1 MFHFGEGITVK
12 AIVTRATGVFALLL
26 ALCVQAQGQTP
37 DAVVKATTDE
47 VLTAIK
53 QTKDQ
58 RALLEVAEQKV
69 LPRFDFKRMTQLAV
83 GQSWSK
89 ASPQQQEALEK
100 AFRTLLVRTY
110 TAALSQSSGNTKV
123 DIKPAAAEG
132 GEATVR
138 TLVTEPGRKP
148 FNIDYRMSNGSG
160 DWKVYDVVVENLSLV
175 TNYRGSFQSE
185 IARSGIDGLIK
196 VIEERNQKLRG

>member
-1 MFHFGEGITVK
+1 MALVK
-12 AIVTRATGVFALLL
+12 SIAGLMALLL
-26 ALCVQAQGQTP
+26 ALAVQAQGTAP
-37 DAVVKATTDE
+37 DAVVKSTTDE
-47 VLTAIK
+47 VLAVIK
-53 QTKDQ
+53 ETKDQ
-58 RALLEVAEQKV
+58 RTLIDIAEKKV

-89 ASPQQQEALEK
+89 ASPAQQEALER

-110 TAALSQSSGNTKV
+110 TAALSQSSGDTKV
-123 DIKPAAAEG
+123 DVKPASAQG

-138 TLVTEPGRKP
+138 TVVNEPGRKP
-148 FNIDYRMSNGSG
+148 FMIDYRMSNGSG

-185 IARSGIDGLIK
+185 ISRSGIDGLIK
-196 VIEERNQKLRG
+196 VIEEKNQKLKG

>member
-1 MFHFGEGITVK
+1 MK
-12 AIVTRATGVFALLL
+12 AIVTRVTGVFALLF
-26 ALCVQAQGQTP
+26 ALCVQAQGQAP
-37 DAVVKATTDE
+37 DAIVKATTDE
-47 VLTAIK
+47 VLAAIK

-58 RALLEVAEQKV
+58 RQLIAIAEQKV

-83 GQSWSK
+83 GQSWNK

-110 TAALSQSSGNTKV
+110 TAALSQSSGDTKV

-138 TLVTEPGRKP
+138 TMVSEPGRKA
-148 FNIDYRMSNGSG
+148 FNIDYRMSNSGG

-185 IARSGIDGLIK
+185 IGRSGIDGLIK
-196 VIEERNQKLRG
+196 VIEERNQKLKG

>member
-1 MFHFGEGITVK
+1 MARVAGG
-12 AIVTRATGVFALLL
+12 AMALLF
-26 ALCVQAQGQTP
+26 ALCVQAQGQAP
-37 DAVVKATTDE
+37 DAVVKTTTDE
-47 VLTAIK
+47 VLATIK

-58 RALLEVAEQKV
+58 RALIQVAEQKV

-83 GQSWSK
+83 GQSWNK
-89 ASPQQQEALEK
+89 ASPQQQEALER

-110 TAALSQSSGNTKV
+110 TAALSQSSGDTKV
-123 DIKPAAAEG
+123 DIKPAAMEG
-132 GEATVR
+132 GEATVK

-148 FNIDYRMSNGSG
+148 FNIDYRMHNGGG

-185 IARSGIDGLIK
+185 IGRSGIDGLIK
-196 VIEERNQKLRG
+196 VIEQKNQQLKG

>member
-1 MFHFGEGITVK
+1 MTVR
-12 AIVTRATGVFALLL
+12 AIVTRATGLFALLF

-47 VLTAIK
+47 VLAAIK

-58 RALLEVAEQKV
+58 QQLIAIAEQKV

-83 GQSWSK
+83 GRSWNQ
-89 ASPQQQEALEK
+89 ATPQQQEALEK

-110 TAALSQSSGNTKV
+110 TAALSQSSGGTKV
-123 DIKPAAAEG
+123 DIKPSSPEG

-138 TLVTEPGRKP
+138 TVVTEPGRKP
-148 FNIDYRMSNGSG
+148 FSIDYRMSNGGG

-185 IARSGIDGLIK
+185 IGRSGIDGLIK
-196 VIEERNQKLRG
+196 VIEERNQKLKG

>member
-1 MFHFGEGITVK
+1 MTVK
-12 AIVTRATGVFALLL
+12 ATVTRVTGVFALLL
-26 ALCVQAQGQTP
+26 ALCVQAQGQAP
-37 DAVVKATTDE
+37 DAVVKTTTDE
-47 VLTAIK
+47 VLAAIK

-58 RALLEVAEQKV
+58 RQLIEIAEQKV
-69 LPRFDFKRMTQLAV
+69 LPRFDFRRMTQLAV
-83 GQSWSK
+83 GQSWNK
-89 ASPQQQEALEK
+89 ASPQQKEALEK

-123 DIKPAAAEG
+123 DIKPAPADG

-138 TLVTEPGRKP
+138 TLVSEPGRKP
-148 FNIDYRMSNGSG
+148 FSIDYRMSNNGG

-185 IARSGIDGLIK
+185 IGRSGIDGLIK
-196 VIEERNQKLRG
+196 VIEERNQKLKG

>member
-1 MFHFGEGITVK
+1 VK
-12 AIVTRATGVFALLL
+12 AILTRATGVFALLL
-26 ALCVQAQGQTP
+26 ALCVQAQGQAP

-47 VLTAIK
+47 VLVAIK

-58 RALLEVAEQKV
+58 KALIELAEQKV

-83 GQSWSK
+83 GQSWAK
-89 ASPQQQEALEK
+89 ATPAQQEALER

-110 TAALSQSSGNTKV
+110 TAALSQSSGDTKV

-132 GEATVR
+132 SEATVR

-148 FNIDYRMSNGSG
+148 FNIDYRMHNGAG

-185 IARSGIDGLIK
+185 ISRSGIDGLIK
-196 VIEERNQKLRG
+196 VIEERNQKLKG

>member
-1 MFHFGEGITVK
+1 MK
-12 AIVTRATGVFALLL
+12 AILTRATGVFALLL
-26 ALCVQAQGQTP
+26 ALCVQAQGQAP

-47 VLTAIK
+47 VLVAIK

-58 RALLEVAEQKV
+58 KALIELAEQKV

-83 GQSWSK
+83 GQSWAK
-89 ASPQQQEALEK
+89 ATPAQQEALER

-110 TAALSQSSGNTKV
+110 TAALSQSSGDTKV

-132 GEATVR
+132 SEATVR

-148 FNIDYRMSNGSG
+148 FNIDYRMHNGAG

-185 IARSGIDGLIK
+185 ISRSGIDGLIK
-196 VIEERNQKLRG
+196 VIEERNQKLKG

>member
-1 MFHFGEGITVK
+1 MTVK
-12 AIVTRATGVFALLL
+12 AIVTRATGVLALLL
-26 ALCVQAQGQTP
+26 ALCVQAQGQSP
-37 DAVVKATTDE
+37 DAIVKATTDE
-47 VLTAIK
+47 VLAAIQ

-58 RALLEVAEQKV
+58 KQLIEIAEQKV

-123 DIKPAAAEG
+123 DIKPTAAEG
-132 GEATVR
+132 AEATVR
-138 TLVTEPGRKP
+138 TMVTEPGRKP
-148 FNIDYRMSNGSG
+148 FNIDYRMSNSGGG

-185 IARSGIDGLIK
+185 IGRSGIDGLIK
-196 VIEERNQKLRG
+196 VIQERNQKLKG

>member
-1 MFHFGEGITVK
+1 VK
-12 AIVTRATGVFALLL
+12 AIVTRVTGVFALLF
-26 ALCVQAQGQTP
+26 ALCVQAQGPAP
-37 DAVVKATTDE
+37 DAVVKTTVDD

-58 RALLEVAEQKV
+58 KQLIEIAEQKV

-83 GQSWSK
+83 GQSWNR
-89 ASPQQQEALEK
+89 ASPEQKQALEN

-110 TAALSQSSGNTKV
+110 TAALSQSSGDTKV

-138 TLVTEPGRKP
+138 TLVVEPGRKP
-148 FNIDYRMSNGSG
+148 FNIDYRMSNGTG

-185 IARSGIDGLIK
+185 ISRSGIDGLIK
-196 VIEERNQKLRG
+196 VIEERNQKLKG

>member
-1 MFHFGEGITVK
+1 MTVK

-37 DAVVKATTDE
+37 DAIVKATTDE
-47 VLTAIK
+47 VLAAIK

-58 RALLEVAEQKV
+58 KQLITIAEQKV

-83 GQSWSK
+83 GRSWNQ
-89 ASPQQQEALEK
+89 ATPQQQQALEN

-110 TAALSQSSGNTKV
+110 TAALSQSSGDTKV
-123 DIKPAAAEG
+123 DIKPASTDG

-138 TLVTEPGRKP
+138 TMVSEPGRKP
-148 FNIDYRMSNGSG
+148 FSIDYRMSNSGG

-196 VIEERNQKLRG
+196 VIEERNQKLKG